1 MITIY
6 ENDFFKILIEEET
19 TEEITEIINLLEYVY
34 DSKREIF
41 EFLDFMETLRDVIYY
56 VYQTEDY
63 PDIISEELE
72 ILEDNYYI
80 EFK

>member
-6 ENDFFKILIEEET
+6 ENDFLKILMEEET
-19 TEEITEIINLLEYVY
+19 TEEITGIINLLEYVY

-41 EFLDFMETLRDVIYY
+41 EFLDFIEALRDVIYY